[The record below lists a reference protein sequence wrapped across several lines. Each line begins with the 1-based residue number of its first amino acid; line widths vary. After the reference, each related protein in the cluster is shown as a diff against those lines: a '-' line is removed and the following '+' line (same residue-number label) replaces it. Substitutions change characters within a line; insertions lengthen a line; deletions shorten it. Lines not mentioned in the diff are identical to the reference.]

1 MAPAP
6 GLKREPVSVPPPY
19 TRAALVLAAT
29 AAAAPGVVARAGL
42 AALRATR
49 LSALLD
55 EDLDRAGR
63 DVEDHVRDLPGW
75 GDAEDLGV
83 ELAVAHGAKVRATG
97 AAPRAERLGLPT
109 RFPEDPFFGTFF
121 GTYFSRQREDRG
133 EVTASR

>member
-1 MAPAP
+1 
-6 GLKREPVSVPPPY
+6 
-19 TRAALVLAAT
+19 
-29 AAAAPGVVARAGL
+29 
-42 AALRATR
+42 
-49 LSALLD
+49 LLD

-109 RFPEDPFFGTFF
+109 RFPEDPKKILFNETF
-121 GTYFSRQREDRG
+121 
-133 EVTASR
+133 